1 MRFIQ
6 HGLISLTLGFLMAA
20 TAATSSATPAAPQNG
35 VDYRTLDKPQS
46 VDAGKKIEVTE
57 FFWYSCPHCFSFEP
71 HLAEWV
77 KKHGDTIVFKRV
89 PVNFRESFIPQQK
102 LYYALEAMGKSDEMQ
117 SKVFHAIH
125 VDHQNLDT
133 DAAILEFVVKHG
145 IDKQKFIEAYSA
157 FGTQAKLK
165 RALNLQEGYKIDGV
179 PTIAID
185 GKYET
190 SPSIV
195 GSAMGSQPES
205 VLASAAL
212 QVMDALVVKA
222 QNEHKAVSAA
232 PTHQPTHQPSLQ
244 PTPVKEVVKKK

>member
-1 MRFIQ
+1 MRFIR
-6 HGLISLTLGFLMAA
+6 HSLLSLSLGFLMA
-20 TAATSSATPAAPQNG
+20 TAGATPAAPQNG
-35 VDYRTLDKPQS
+35 VDYRTLDKAQNI
-46 VDAGKKIEVTE
+46 DAGKKIEVTE
-57 FFWYSCPHCFSFEP
+57 FFWYSCPHCFAFEP

-102 LYYALEAMGKSDEMQ
+102 LYYALEAMGKSEELQ
-117 SKVFHAIH
+117 GKVFHAIH

-145 IDKQKFIEAYSA
+145 VDKQKFIEAYSA
-157 FGTQAKLK
+157 FGTQAKVK
-165 RALNLQEGYKIDGV
+165 RALSLQEAYKIDGV

-205 VLASAAL
+205 VLATAAL
-212 QVMDALVVKA
+212 QVMDSLVAKA
-222 QNEHKAVSAA
+222 QSEHKLGAAVSAQQSA
-232 PTHQPTHQPSLQ
+232 
-244 PTPVKEVVKKK
+244 PVKEIVKKK

>member
-6 HGLISLTLGFLMAA
+6 HGLLSLSLGFLMA
-20 TAATSSATPAAPQNG
+20 TAAATPAVPQNG
-35 VDYRTLDKPQS
+35 VDYRTLEKPQNI
-46 VDAGKKIEVTE
+46 DAGKKIEVTE
-57 FFWYSCPHCFSFEP
+57 FFWYSCPHCFAFEP

-77 KKHGDTIVFKRV
+77 KKHSDTVVFKRV

-102 LYYALEAMGKSDEMQ
+102 LYYALEAMGKSEEMQ

-145 IDKQKFIEAYSA
+145 IDKQKFAEAYNA
-157 FGTQAKLK
+157 FGTQAKVR
-165 RALNLQEGYKIDGV
+165 RALSLQEAYKIDGV
-179 PTIAID
+179 PTIAVD

-195 GSAMGSQPES
+195 GSAMGSQTES
-205 VLASAAL
+205 VLATAAL
-212 QVMDALVVKA
+212 QVMDTLVAKA
-222 QNEHKAVSAA
+222 EAEHKIAAAVPA
-232 PTHQPTHQPSLQ
+232 HQPA
-244 PTPVKEVVKKK
+244 PVKEIVKKK